1 MQKITL
7 LMILW
12 GSMLVPTMIFSQNY
26 VLDFTGSGVSNT
38 IESVSV
44 ENLTQGTSV
53 NLLQNESL
61 YLYGVSSGT
70 SSQIQSITELVVS
83 PNPMKS
89 ACKVKFLAKSLG
101 TYKIILSSVS
111 SKQIIKETY
120 NLKEGECVLSIKNI
134 PAGIWILSVVSSD
147 CFYTEKI
154 ISENAFGGSGSIA
167 LLSNSEVS
175 KDILKSRSVLPYVE
189 MQYAEGDLLK
199 LTGSS
204 GNNSTVHTITP
215 TESQTVNFNFI
226 VCADGDNN
234 NYSIVT
240 IGTQIW
246 MAENLKT
253 THYADGAAIPLVT
266 DMTEWANLNDNNTDK
281 AYCFYNNDENLANG
295 ALYTYA
301 AAINGDNSGSNVQGV
316 CPDGWQLPSD
326 EEWAILSDYISDDG
340 HYDNEGTALKATIG
354 WSGDGNGSDNYGF
367 TALPGGSRDEYYGTF
382 NNGDGA
388 VYWWSSSEWISSFA
402 YYSCI
407 GGDSKMFITHGL
419 SNSTGLSIRCVK
431 E

>member
-301 AAINGDNSGSNVQGV
+301 AAINGDCPSGWHV
-316 CPDGWQLPSD
+316 PTYA
-326 EEWAILSDYISDDG
+326 EWELLYNYLSW
-340 HYDNEGTALKATIG
+340 EV
-354 WSGDGNGSDNYGF
+354 SGDKLKEVGTIHWKSPNLNANNETGF
-367 TALPGGSRDEYYGTF
+367 TALPGGYRYYLDGTYRKLEES
-382 NNGDGA
+382 GL
-388 VYWWSSSEWISSFA
+388 WWASSTVGTSELWTFSLDYNSSSID
-402 YYSCI
+402 
-407 GGDSKMFITHGL
+407 GGSIDKKYG
-419 SNSTGLSIRCVK
+419 NSIRCLK
-431 E
+431 D